1 MAQTREAPVLDFRA
15 ADILDDLGDATA
27 DQLDDLPF
35 GVVRM
40 DRQGIVADYNRF
52 ESNLSG
58 LTPDRV
64 IGKNFFEQ
72 VAPCTNNFMVASRY
86 GEDSL
91 DEQLDYVFTYK
102 MKPTKVRLRMLKS
115 PASGHQYLLVEKT

>member
-1 MAQTREAPVLDFRA
+1 MEQTREALAPNFRA
-15 ADILDDLGDATA
+15 ADILVDLADATA

-40 DRQGIVADYNRF
+40 DRLGIVADYNRF

-58 LTPDRV
+58 LPPDRV
-64 IGKNFFEQ
+64 IGKHFFEQ
-72 VAPCTNNFMVASRY
+72 IAPCTNNFMVASRF

-102 MKPTKVRLRMLKS
+102 MKPTKVRLRLLKS

>member
-1 MAQTREAPVLDFRA
+1 MELAREALATNFRA
-15 ADILDDLGDATA
+15 ADLLIELADATA

-58 LTPDRV
+58 LSPDRV
-64 IGKNFFEQ
+64 IGRHFFELI
-72 VAPCTNNFMVASRY
+72 APCTNNFMVASRF

-102 MKPTKVRLRMLKS
+102 MKPTKVRLRLLKS
-115 PASGHQYLLVEKT
+115 PASGHQYLLVEKS

>member
-1 MAQTREAPVLDFRA
+1 MAQTREAPALDFRA
-15 ADILDDLGDATA
+15 ADILVDLGDATP
-27 DQLDDLPF
+27 DQLDDLSF

-86 GEDSL
+86 SQDSL

-102 MKPTKVRLRMLKS
+102 MKPTKVRLRLLKS